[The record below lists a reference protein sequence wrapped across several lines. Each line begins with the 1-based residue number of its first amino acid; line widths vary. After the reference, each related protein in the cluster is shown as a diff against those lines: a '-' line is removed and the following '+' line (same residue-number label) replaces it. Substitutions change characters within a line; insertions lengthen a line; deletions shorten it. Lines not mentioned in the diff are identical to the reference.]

1 MTKHIVVN
9 YLNSLEKLK
18 VIENDEEKLIEEVLN
33 LITKIEKLSDLYS
46 FSVIFEGKLYSS
58 ENLNVKEEFERDYP
72 IEVDSKNCG
81 ILQVFSKGLSGDLN
95 SDHELIFMLTTLH
108 IGTMIE
114 KIRKAKNLN
123 DNRILYKT
131 IVDNSHEGLFIGDQ
145 YFNIIYANKE
155 AGRIFEEKIEK
166 IIGRD
171 FRDFLTPESRE
182 IVSRRYR
189 ERQLGKNVKN
199 NYEFKIITGKNKIKQ
214 LMVNSTIIKD
224 SESNIKTIAQFL
236 DVTESKKIEKELENY
251 EKRWEYAI
259 EGSDQGVWDWN
270 LKNNTIYYSEK
281 FKEILGYNAYEFGSG
296 FDEWKNIIHVDERE
310 TVMRKFS
317 EHLSGKTD
325 SFETVSR
332 LKTKSGTYRWILS
345 RGKVM
350 MRDSSGNPSRV
361 IGTIL
366 DINDRVENRI
376 RLEKYNR
383 FASLISE
390 IIHETLKSEFDDSIY
405 QRIFDK
411 VVSVISGA
419 QGGAMFL
426 KEDDNYF
433 SIVASSHPNKEALK
447 NLCLNK
453 NELVMRDDDEVK
465 IYTDLSIN
473 MKLEKEK
480 KNTLENVGRANQI
493 KALLSIPLKSDGEII
508 GYFTLDNYESEDAFS
523 DENLDMAEVLGQE
536 IEVLLKRIKLE
547 ETLKSQKVILE
558 NLSYND
564 PLTNLPNRRYVM
576 NKAVH
581 YLALAKRR
589 ESTFCVAYIDLKG
602 FKKINDT
609 YGHEA
614 GDFLLKSFGER
625 IVGSLRESDIMSRIG
640 GDEFVLLLPDTD
652 KFNVKCIMKRIKVSL
667 EKDFEFMNNSIKIG
681 CSIGLAFYP
690 KDGKDFQSLLKK
702 ADAAMYSAKREKLL
716 YKFYSN
722 IKN

>member
-1 MTKHIVVN
+1 MTQHIVVN

-18 VIENDEEKLIEEVLN
+18 VIENDEGKLIEEVLN
-33 LITKIEKLSDLYS
+33 LITKIEKLNDLYS
-46 FSVIFEGKLYSS
+46 FNVIFEGKLYSS
-58 ENLNVKEEFERDYP
+58 ENLNTKEEFERDYP

-81 ILQVFSKGLSGDLN
+81 FLQVFSKEFPGDLN
-95 SDHELIFMLTTLH
+95 PDHELIFMLTTLH

-123 DNRILYKT
+123 DSRILYKT
-131 IVDNSHEGLFIGDQ
+131 IVDNSHEGLSIIDQ
-145 YFNIIYANKE
+145 HFKIIYSNKKTE
-155 AGRIFEEKIEK
+155 KIFEEKIEK

-171 FRDFLTPESRE
+171 FRDFLTPENKE
-182 IVSRRYR
+182 IVSRRYI

-199 NYEFKIITGKNKIKQ
+199 DYEFKIITGKNKLKQ
-214 LMVNSTIIKD
+214 LIVNSTIIKD
-224 SESNIKTIAQFL
+224 SENNIKTIVQFL
-236 DVTESKKIEKELENY
+236 DVTESKKNERKLENY
-251 EKRWEYAI
+251 EKRWRYAI

-281 FKEILGYNAYEFGSG
+281 FKEILGYNVSEFRSG
-296 FDEWKNIIHVDERE
+296 LDEWKNIIHADERE
-310 TVMRKFS
+310 TFMKKLS
-317 EHLSGKTD
+317 EHFSGKTD

-332 LKTKSGTYRWILS
+332 FKTKSGIYRWILS

-350 MRDSSGNPSRV
+350 MRDSYGNPSRV

-366 DINDRVENRI
+366 DINERVENRI

-390 IIHETLKSEFDDSIY
+390 IIHETLRSEFDDSIY
-405 QRIFDK
+405 QIIFDK
-411 VVSVISGA
+411 VISVISGA

-426 KEDDNYF
+426 KEDDDYF
-433 SIVASSHPNKEALK
+433 SIVASSHLNKEALK

-473 MKLEKEK
+473 RKLEEEK

-523 DENLDMAEVLGQE
+523 DENLDMAKVLGQE
-536 IEVLLKRIKLE
+536 IEMLLKRIKLE
-547 ETLKSQKVILE
+547 ETLKSQKVMLE

-564 PLTNLPNRRYVM
+564 PLTNLPNRRYIM
-576 NKAVH
+576 NKATH

-589 ESTFCVAYIDLKG
+589 ESIFCIAYIDLKG

-652 KFNVKCIMKRIKVSL
+652 KFNVNCIMKKIKVLL
-667 EKDFEFMNNSIKIG
+667 EKDFEFMNDSIKIG
-681 CSIGLAFYP
+681 CNIGLAFYP

-702 ADAAMYSAKREKLL
+702 ADEAMYSAKREKLL

-722 IKN
+722 AKN